1 MKRLIPLT
9 ILGLLLAACQTHQV
23 NARNDDQALENKLMH
38 HRFILTEVNGKTIS
52 SKQTAPFLAFGEKM
66 FVSASMCNDFNGF
79 GNIKNAKITVKNLS
93 KTELECVD
101 EDLSKWDS
109 MINRVLS
116 DGAVISLNNNQLVLI
131 QGHYKLVYTL
141 RDYVH

>member
-52 SKQTAPFLAFGEKM
+52 SKQTVPSLAFGEKM

-109 MINRVLS
+109 IINRVLS

-131 QGHYKLVYTL
+131 QGHYKLVYAL

>member
-66 FVSASMCNDFNGF
+66 FISASMCNDFNGF

>member
-9 ILGLLLAACQTHQV
+9 LLGLLLAACQTHQV

-38 HRFILTEVNGKTIS
+38 HRFILTEVNGKTIK
-52 SKQTAPFLAFGEKM
+52 SKQTTPSLSFGEKM

-79 GNIKNAKITVKNLS
+79 AYIKNAKITVKNLS

-101 EDLSKWDS
+101 EDLSKWDLL
-109 MINRVLS
+109 INRVLT
-116 DGAVISLNNNQLVLI
+116 DGAVLSLTNNQLILI
-131 QGHYKLVYTL
+131 QGHSKLVYTL
-141 RDYVH
+141 RDYVN

>member
-38 HRFILTEVNGKTIS
+38 HRFILTEVNGKAIN
-52 SKQTAPFLAFGEKM
+52 SKQTTPSLSFGEKM

-79 GNIKNAKITVKNLS
+79 GDIKNAKITVKNLTR
-93 KTELECVD
+93 TELECVD

-116 DGAVISLNNNQLVLI
+116 DGAVISLKNNQLVLI

-141 RDYVH
+141 RGYVH

>member
-23 NARNDDQALENKLMH
+23 NAKNDDQALENKLMH
-38 HRFILTEVNGKTIS
+38 HRFILTEVNGKAIN
-52 SKQTAPFLAFGEKM
+52 SKQTAPSLSFGEKM

-79 GNIKNAKITVKNLS
+79 GDIKNTKITVKNLTR
-93 KTELECVD
+93 TELECVD

-116 DGAVISLNNNQLVLI
+116 DGAVISLKNNQLILI

>member
-38 HRFILTEVNGKTIS
+38 HRFILTEVNGKAIN
-52 SKQTAPFLAFGEKM
+52 SKQTAPYLSFGEKM

-79 GNIKNAKITVKNLS
+79 GDIKNAKITVKNLTR
-93 KTELECVD
+93 TELECVD

-116 DGAVISLNNNQLVLI
+116 DGAVITLKNNQLTLI

>member
-38 HRFILTEVNGKTIS
+38 HRFILTEVNGKAIN
-52 SKQTAPFLAFGEKM
+52 SKQTTPSLSFGEKM

-79 GNIKNAKITVKNLS
+79 GDIKNAKITVKNLTR
-93 KTELECVD
+93 TELECVD

-116 DGAVISLNNNQLVLI
+116 DGAVISLKNNQLVLI

>member
-38 HRFILTEVNGKTIS
+38 HRFILTEVNGKTIN

-93 KTELECVD
+93 RTELECVD

-109 MINRVLS
+109 MINRALS
-116 DGAVISLNNNQLVLI
+116 EGAIISLKNNKLVLT

-141 RDYVH
+141 RDYVN

>member
-23 NARNDDQALENKLMH
+23 DAKNDDRAFENALIH
-38 HRFILTEVNGKTIS
+38 HRFVLTEVNGKTIKA
-52 SKQTAPFLAFGEKM
+52 KQTVPYISFGEKM
-66 FVSASMCNDFNGF
+66 FISASMCNDFNGM
-79 GNIKNAKITVKNLS
+79 GNINNAKVTVKNLA

-101 EDLSKWDS
+101 EDLSKWDL
-109 MINRVLS
+109 MITRMLTE
-116 DGAVISLNNNQLVLI
+116 GATINLTNNQLVLI

-141 RDYVH
+141 RDYVQ